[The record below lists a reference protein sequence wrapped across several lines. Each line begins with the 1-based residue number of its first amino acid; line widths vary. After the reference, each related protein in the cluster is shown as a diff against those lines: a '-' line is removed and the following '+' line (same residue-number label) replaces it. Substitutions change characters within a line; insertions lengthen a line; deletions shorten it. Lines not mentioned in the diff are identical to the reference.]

1 MRIAYVLVGILLTV
15 LSANGR
21 LLAQDSDTRLG
32 ELFRRN
38 IGSREQMYERFPP
51 HRIVGNVYYV
61 GTTSLASFLVT
72 TPDGHILIN
81 SNFEANVPLI
91 RESVEEL
98 GFRFEDIAI
107 VLGSH
112 GHGDHMEGDAL
123 VKQLT
128 GAEVMAI
135 REEVPLLER
144 LEPGGK
150 PHPIDRILEDREEIT
165 LGGTTLVVHLTPGHT
180 PGCMSWA
187 LQAEEDGE
195 TYDVVII
202 GSVGMNPGYQ
212 LVNNP
217 DRPTI
222 VEEYRRAYERLRSLP
237 VDVPLGSHPS
247 MYRMAEK
254 YPLIDSGPNPF
265 IDPEGYIE
273 ELDLNESIFRLR
285 LEEQGAE
292 TDAN

>member
-1 MRIAYVLVGILLTV
+1 MRMKHLLVCLALIV
-15 LSANGR
+15 FSPSDFR
-21 LLAQDSDTRLG
+21 AQDSDTQLR
-32 ELFRRN
+32 ELFQRN
-38 IGSREQMYERFPP
+38 IGTREQMYAQFPP
-51 HRIVGNVYYV
+51 HKIVGNVYYV
-61 GTTSLASFLVT
+61 GTESLASFLVT
-72 TPDGHILIN
+72 TPEGHILIN
-81 SNFEANVPLI
+81 SNFEANVPVI
-91 RESVEEL
+91 RQSVEEL

-123 VKQLT
+123 VKELT
-128 GAEVMAI
+128 GAAVMSI

-144 LEPGGK
+144 LQPDGK
-150 PHPIDRILEDREEIT
+150 PHPIDRILEDREEVT
-165 LGGTTLVVHLTPGHT
+165 LGGTTLTVHLTPGHT

-187 LQAEEDGE
+187 LEAEEDGE
-195 TYDVVII
+195 TYDVLII

-212 LVNNP
+212 LVGNE

-222 VEEYRRAYERLRSLP
+222 IEEYSRAYQRLRSLP

-254 YPLIDSGPNPF
+254 YERIDSGVNPF
-265 IDPEGYIE
+265 IDPEGYIA

-285 LEEQGAE
+285 LEEQGAQPE
-292 TDAN
+292 N